1 MGAKMSLGHNTG
13 SAQELRAFIERRE
26 QLAADKAA
34 IGDDEKVVN
43 AEIAAAGFVVKAVNA
58 ILRIRKAKPHD
69 VQEAE
74 ALLDTYRH
82 ALGMATEPPLHRFMA
97 NAAVDPVSLDS
108 VLAYME
114 PAVPPT
120 GGGHIDVTV
129 GKKTYR
135 LTRDLAGDVGREE
148 VVDALKRPKE
158 KAAKKPAGPQR
169 EPVPDVDTAGAE
181 ELGREYARGNRAV
194 IDNPFPFGDPRR
206 ARFDEGWRKET
217 GGDGMGPEDDDPDSD
232 QGGEE

>member
-1 MGAKMSLGHNTG
+1 MGAQMSLGHNTG

-26 QLAADKAA
+26 QLAADKQA
-34 IGDDEKVVN
+34 IADDEKVVN
-43 AEIAAAGFVVKAVNA
+43 AEIVAAGFVLKAVNA
-58 ILRIRKAKPHD
+58 ILKLRKAKPHD

-97 NAAVDPVSLDS
+97 NAAVDRTSLDS

-129 GKKTYR
+129 GKKTWR
-135 LTRDLAGDVGREE
+135 LTRDLAGEVSREE
-148 VVDALKRPKE
+148 VVDALKQPKE
-158 KAAKKPAGPQR
+158 KPAKNTAGPQR
-169 EPVPDVDTAGAE
+169 EPVPNVDTAGAE
-181 ELGREYARGNRAV
+181 QLGRDYARANRAV
-194 IDNPFPFGDPRR
+194 IDNPFPFGDLRR

-217 GGDGMGPEDDDPDSD
+217 GGDGMGPDEDDDTDRD
-232 QGGEE
+232 GDE